1 MAIQDFFK
9 PLVSLE
15 EQNAFDGMGGFETK
29 YIEKM
34 SFIGGISTDN
44 ASESKIA
51 EKNTP
56 TTTFTLT
63 TMKDVEI
70 NYGNLI
76 KDAETGNIY
85 KITSD
90 PNDMII
96 PKKSKLNIKSC
107 SIERVFLKI

>member
-1 MAIQDFFK
+1 MAIKDFFK
-9 PLVSLE
+9 PLVLLE
-15 EQNAFDGMGGFETK
+15 EQNVFDGMGGFETK

-51 EKNTP
+51 EKNKP

-63 TMKDVEI
+63 VTKGVEI
-70 NYGNLI
+70 NYGDLI
-76 KDAETGNIY
+76 KDTETENVY

-96 PKKSKLNIKSC
+96 SKKSKLNIKSC
-107 SIERVFLKI
+107 SLERVFLKI

>member
-9 PLVSLE
+9 PLLSLE

-34 SFIGGISTDN
+34 MFIGGISTDN
-44 ASESKIA
+44 TSESKIA
-51 EKNTP
+51 EKNES
-56 TTTFTLT
+56 TTTLTLT
-63 TMKDVEI
+63 VMKGVEVS
-70 NYGNLI
+70 YGDLI
-76 KDAETGNIY
+76 KDVETGNIY